1 MILDVVQYLNQS
13 GFTVQPPGRGNGL
26 TPRENY
32 IYIKNTS
39 GIIIP
44 AWGCVQATGT
54 TESGNQNYVEVDQPA
69 DVDGT
74 AGGYLFNSFAP
85 VEIDGF
91 GIAFD
96 GPLVRVLGNGTT
108 ATAGAKW
115 TPVIDSFSI
124 APSAAGILTMVGN
137 DDIETNVV
145 KVFTAVGGSGGGV
158 VTEDEDNP
166 GVVTV
171 EIDSVSTCAGETR
184 AELGFHA
191 FFSTILSRPFGSL
204 SEMRREN
211 AGSLTIFDPRGCML
225 DSAYLPSDFI
235 DAIAFVSLMYGG
247 PAFNQEYNFKTAST
261 GVGYVNPGDDWETLR
276 PADSCKPFGFI
287 GGTRSGFTASIGV
300 SAAGFTTFQVRLPE
314 RGIYAIN
321 LTYGDPTDGTYNLIQ
336 ILDGTTV
343 LRTLTDRSDPIDAGG
358 TWLHT
363 AEYDFTSTNRPLLK
377 VTLNNAADADAV
389 ARDSRISRLTV
400 VQISSPTR
408 WEVINRCCIPKDRE

>member
-124 APSAAGILTMVGN
+124 APSAAGILTMIGN

-145 KVFTAVGGSGGGV
+145 KVFTAIGGGGGRVVHARTKSGGIPARSVATMGSANCDIWTSSSAGV
-158 VTEDEDNP
+158 LS
-166 GVVTV
+166 
-171 EIDSVSTCAGETR
+171 DSNTDATIYNMAASAVAGT
-184 AELGFHA
+184 
-191 FFSTILSRPFGSL
+191 TQILASR
-204 SEMRREN
+204 N
-211 AGSLTIFDPRGCML
+211 
-225 DSAYLPSDFI
+225 
-235 DAIAFVSLMYGG
+235 
-247 PAFNQEYNFKTAST
+247 
-261 GVGYVNPGDDWETLR
+261 
-276 PADSCKPFGFI
+276 
-287 GGTRSGFTASIGV
+287 
-300 SAAGFTTFQVRLPE
+300 AAG
-314 RGIYAIN
+314 
-321 LTYGDPTDGTYNLIQ
+321 
-336 ILDGTTV
+336 
-343 LRTLTDRSDPIDAGG
+343 
-358 TWLHT
+358 
-363 AEYDFTSTNRPLLK
+363 LL
-377 VTLNNAADADAV
+377 
-389 ARDSRISRLTV
+389 V
-400 VQISSPTR
+400 VIV
-408 WEVINRCCIPKDRE
+408 EDCA